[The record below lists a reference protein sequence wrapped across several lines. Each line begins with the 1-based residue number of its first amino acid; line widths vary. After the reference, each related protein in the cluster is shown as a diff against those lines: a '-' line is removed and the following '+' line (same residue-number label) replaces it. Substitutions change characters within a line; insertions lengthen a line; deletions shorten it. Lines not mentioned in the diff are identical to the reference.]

1 MKVFGITGWKNS
13 GKTTLVT
20 SVVKS
25 LSHRG
30 FSVATIKHAHHA
42 FDIDHP
48 GKDSYLHRQA
58 GAQQVL
64 VASKMRWALM
74 HELSE
79 NDSSNPEPTLDEL
92 LLKLTPVDIVIVEGF
107 KRCDHP
113 KLAVIRPDHNPEPLP
128 DESPL
133 VAIAS
138 DKKIDPLTYGCS
150 GPLFSLKEID
160 NIVDFIVEYC
170 SL

>member
-20 SVVKS
+20 GIVKL
-25 LSHRG
+25 LSERG

-48 GKDSYLHRQA
+48 GKDSYQHRAA
-58 GAQQVL
+58 GAQQVI
-64 VASKMRWALM
+64 VTSKQRWALM
-74 HELSE
+74 HELSSG
-79 NDSSNPEPTLDEL
+79 DEPTLEEL
-92 LLKLTPVDIVIVEGF
+92 LSKLTPVDIVIVEGF
-107 KRCDHP
+107 KRCHHP

-138 DKKIDPLTYGCS
+138 DQSIDPKIYGCD
-150 GPLFSLKEID
+150 GPLFSLNQID
-160 NIVDFIVEYC
+160 SIVDFIVEYC